1 MIVFQYPTVS
11 DLIQAYENCLSKS
24 SAEQLLSNLKDGKK
38 SVTSAIGINL
48 AKLYTEKTLK

>member
-48 AKLYTEKTLK
+48 AKLYTDKTLK